1 MKKKNIIIPAVLV
14 ALTLL
19 IIPFVTVFTTA
30 YSYDFALAKYSFGA
44 DSDHT
49 VIFKNSFR
57 PIEIASKLSPNAST
71 LGTRNFLFG
80 NRYGD
85 VELSDLEKLCPDY
98 KQKAIEY
105 TKEYVDFVKSDGYI
119 NNDRER
125 AYVAMSGDAKES
137 EVSYAVFIYATNLYD
152 YGNKEQAKKVCEDY
166 IKSLPPEKLA
176 EFTNIL
182 FFANNIYADSQE
194 NADWAEN
201 LCDYIVNTH
210 NSNLEAIK
218 KAFAETGGY
227 VERYNSAE
235 WMKFKPETANEDMLY
250 VFIRP
255 TDMDEGVEY

>member
-1 MKKKNIIIPAVLV
+1 MKKRNVIIPAVIV
-14 ALTLL
+14 ALTIL
-19 IIPFVTVFTTA
+19 IIPLVTVFTTA
-30 YSYDFALAKYSFGA
+30 FAFDFALAKYSLGGE
-44 DSDHT
+44 SDHT

-57 PIEIASKLSPNAST
+57 PIEIASKLSPNRDT

-119 NNDRER
+119 NNDPDR

-137 EVSYAVFIYATNLYD
+137 EISYAVFIYATNLYD

-194 NADWAEN
+194 NADWAQD

-227 VERYNSAE
+227 VEKYNSAE

-255 TDMDEGVEY
+255 TDLDEDVEY

>member
-19 IIPFVTVFTTA
+19 IIPLVTVFTTA

-85 VELSDLEKLCPDY
+85 VKLSDLEKLCPDY

-119 NNDRER
+119 NNDPDR

-137 EVSYAVFIYATNLYD
+137 EISYAVFIYATNLYD

-176 EFTNIL
+176 VFTDAVY
-182 FFANNIYADSQE
+182 FANAIYADSE
-194 NADWAEN
+194 KNAVWAET
-201 LCDYIVNTH
+201 LCDYVVNTH
-210 NSNLEAIK
+210 NSNLEIIK
-218 KAFAETGGY
+218 KAFADDDSFRGE
-227 VERYNSAE
+227 YNKSE
-235 WMKFKPETANEDMLY
+235 WVKFKPETADKQMQY

-255 TDMDEGVEY
+255 VNQSEDVER